1 MLNLCEQLNLICFIY
16 MCFYVNYNYMCL
28 YVNYNCM
35 CLDVTELCMCLYVSY
50 KVCDFRKGGK
60 LKL

>member
-1 MLNLCEQLNLICFIY
+1 MHNIMHGYDVYAL
-16 MCFYVNYNYMCL
+16 L

-35 CLDVTELCMCLYVSY
+35 CLYVTELCICLYVNY
-50 KVCDFRKGGK
+50 NICDFRIRWN